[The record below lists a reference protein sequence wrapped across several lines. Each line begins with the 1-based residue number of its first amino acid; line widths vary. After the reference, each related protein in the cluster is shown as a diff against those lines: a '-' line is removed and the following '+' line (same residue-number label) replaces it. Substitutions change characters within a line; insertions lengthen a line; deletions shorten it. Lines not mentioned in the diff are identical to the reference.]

1 MFPLFKVCYILSE
14 KGKMLC
20 LNNCDTLKASARWQ
34 CCSYL
39 FYCRRGMYE
48 EEVK

>member
-20 LNNCDTLKASARWQ
+20 LNNCYTFKASARWQ
-34 CCSYL
+34 CGSYL
-39 FYCRRGMYE
+39 FYCRRGRYE